1 MLIKSYKTKFI
12 KELSSLY
19 DDKEM
24 ESFFYLILENFH
36 QIKRIDLALN
46 PEMKMNDKQLLHWER
61 VLAHLKK
68 QKPIQYILGETE
80 FYGLPFLVNENTLIP
95 RPETEELV
103 ELIIKQNSKSE
114 IPPEPKVNGAKLNSK
129 LKILDIGTGSGCIA
143 ISLAKNISNAEVFA
157 IDISEKALAVAQKNA
172 AINKVKVNF
181 IQADILKINN
191 LEQLPTSNSQLPTPS
206 FQLPTS
212 IFHLP
217 SSNSQLPTSNFHLPS
232 SNSQLPTPF
241 DIIVSNPPYV
251 RNLEKAEINP
261 NVMEYEPHLALFVE
275 DDDALL
281 FYRKIAQLALKNLSP
296 KGKLYFEINQYLGK
310 ETVELIKSYGFK
322 KVVLYKDIY
331 GNDRMMEGTR

>member
-1 MLIKSYKTKFI
+1 MLLKSYKTKFI

-46 PEMKMNDKQLLHWER
+46 PEMRMNDKQLLHWES
-61 VLAHLKK
+61 VLSDLKK

-114 IPPEPKVNGAKLNSK
+114 IPPEPKVKEAKQKSK

-172 AINKVKVNF
+172 EINKVKVNF

-191 LEQLPTSNSQLPTPS
+191 FEQLPTSNSQLPT
-206 FQLPTS
+206 
-212 IFHLP
+212 
-217 SSNSQLPTSNFHLPS
+217 
-232 SNSQLPTPF
+232 SNSQLPTPNF
-241 DIIVSNPPYV
+241 QLPTPIDIIVSNPPYV
-251 RNLEKAEINP
+251 RNSEKAEINP
-261 NVMEYEPHLALFVE
+261 NVLEYEPHLALFVE
-275 DDDALL
+275 DEDALL
-281 FYRKIAQLALKNLSP
+281 FYRKIAQLALNNLTS

-310 ETVELIKSYGFK
+310 ETLELIESFGFK
-322 KVVLYKDIY
+322 NVVLHKDIY
-331 GNDRMMEGTR
+331 GNDRMIEGTR